1 MTHVLDARAT
11 CKSTQD
17 TLPINEVELV
27 ELPLDIRRYAIYM
40 THRVH
45 RVRDCYRATCTS
57 MQDTLPIN
65 VDELVES
72 PLDSRRTRHL

>member
-1 MTHVLDARAT
+1 MTHVLGARAT
-11 CKSTQD
+11 CTSTQD

-40 THRVH
+40 THRV
-45 RVRDCYRATCTS
+45 RDCYRATCTS

-72 PLDSRRTRHL
+72 PLDLRTTRHL